1 MQSGF
6 NEEGYMTRRY
16 IDRIQHRF
24 TIGCLMTV
32 CLLTASVPS
41 NLAKKG
47 SFKTQEGSAYI
58 PAGTTLNVRMID
70 ELDTGKAKPGDSFRA
85 SLDAPVVVEGRT
97 VASKNALVHGRVT
110 DVVSSGRLKRPA
122 SLTLTLTR
130 ITLSNGRMAAI
141 ETSPYTLDGK
151 SHNVRN
157 AALIGGGAAAGA
169 VLGGVAAG
177 KKGAVIGS
185 AVGAGAG
192 VATAYITGKQELVV
206 PSETGF
212 QFATTGSTAVASS
225 RREASAW
232 GHTAFPS
239 DKKDRDGGWVF
250 GDRDRRVIRDYF
262 RNRYSNLP
270 PGLAKRGGNL
280 PPGLEKH
287 IQRNGQLPP
296 GLQKRV
302 EPFPQDLVSQLP
314 RIPERIRRV
323 ILGRRA
329 LMLDGNTILDELTL
343 D

>member
-1 MQSGF
+1 MIQ
-6 NEEGYMTRRY
+6 MTRL
-16 IDRIQHRF
+16 RINRIEKQLG
-24 TIGCLMTV
+24 ISCLMAV
-32 CLLTASVPS
+32 CLMTASVPAS
-41 NLAKKG
+41 FAKKSG
-47 SFKTQEGSAYI
+47 FKTQEGSAYI
-58 PAGTTLNVRMID
+58 PGGITLNVRMID
-70 ELDTGKAKPGDSFRA
+70 ELDTGKTQPGDSFRA
-85 SLDAPVVVEGRT
+85 SLDKAVVVDGRT
-97 VASKNALVHGRVT
+97 VASKDALVRGIVT

-122 SLTLTLTR
+122 SLTLKLTQV
-130 ITLSNGRMAAI
+130 TLSNGRMVPV

-151 SHNVRN
+151 SHNLRN

-177 KKGAVIGS
+177 KKGAVIGG

-192 VATAYITGKQELVV
+192 VATAYLTGKQEIVV

-212 QFATTGSTAVASS
+212 QFSTAGRATAASS
-225 RREASAW
+225 HRETSEW

-250 GDRDRRVIRDYF
+250 GDRDRHIIRDYF

-302 EPFPQDLVSQLP
+302 EPFPHDLVSQLP
-314 RIPERIRRV
+314 RIAERIRRV

-329 LMLDGNTILDELTL
+329 LMLDDHNTILDEFFL

>member
-1 MQSGF
+1 
-6 NEEGYMTRRY
+6 MTNITKRRTN
-16 IDRIQHRF
+16 RIESQLGIACLF
-24 TIGCLMTV
+24 AVCLM
-32 CLLTASVPS
+32 TASVPS
-41 NLAKKG
+41 SLAKKG
-47 SFKTQEGSAYI
+47 AFQTQEGSASI

-70 ELDTGKAKPGDSFRA
+70 ELDTGKTQKGDSFRA
-85 SLDAPVVVEGRT
+85 SLDRPVVVGGQTLAPKDAPVRGT
-97 VASKNALVHGRVT
+97 VT

-122 SLTLTLTR
+122 SLTLKLTQV
-130 ITLSNGRMAAI
+130 TLSNGRMVPV

-177 KKGAVIGS
+177 KKGAIIGS
-185 AVGAGAG
+185 AVGGGAG
-192 VATAYITGKQELVV
+192 VATAYLTGKQEIVV

-212 QFATTGSTAVASS
+212 QFATAGNPTAVSS
-225 RREASAW
+225 RREVGEW

-239 DKKDRDGGWVF
+239 DKGDRDGGWVF
-250 GDRDRRVIRDYF
+250 GDRDRRIIRDYF
-262 RNRYSNLP
+262 HNRYSNLP

-314 RIPERIRRV
+314 RIAERIRRV

-329 LMLDGNTILDELTL
+329 LMLDDHNTILDEFLL

>member
-1 MQSGF
+1 
-6 NEEGYMTRRY
+6 MTKQRLNRLQG
-16 IDRIQHRF
+16 RIG
-24 TIGCLMTV
+24 ICCLMAI
-32 CLLTASVPS
+32 CLVTASVPS
-41 NLAKKG
+41 SFAKKG
-47 SFKTQEGSAYI
+47 SFRTQGGSAFI

-70 ELDTGKAKPGDSFRA
+70 ELDTGKTQRGDSFRA
-85 SLDAPVVVEGRT
+85 SLDKPVVVDGRT
-97 VASKNALVHGRVT
+97 VAAKDALVRGTVT
-110 DVVSSGRLKRPA
+110 DVISSGRLKRPA
-122 SLTLTLTR
+122 SLTMKLTQIALA
-130 ITLSNGRMAAI
+130 NGRTVPI

-177 KKGAVIGS
+177 KKGAIIGS

-212 QFATTGSTAVASS
+212 QFSATGNSTAASS
-225 RREASAW
+225 RRDVSDW
-232 GHTAFPS
+232 GYTAFPNE
-239 DKKDRDGGWVF
+239 KRDRDGGWVF
-250 GDRDRRVIRDYF
+250 GDRDRRIIRDYF

-270 PGLAKRGGNL
+270 PGLAKRGGDL
-280 PPGLEKH
+280 PPGLEKQ

-314 RIPERIRRV
+314 RVAERIRRV

-329 LMLDGNTILDELTL
+329 LMLDDRNTILDEFML

>member
-1 MQSGF
+1 
-6 NEEGYMTRRY
+6 MTEMTKPW
-16 IDRIQHRF
+16 INRIEKQLG
-24 TIGCLMTV
+24 IGCLMAV
-32 CLLTASVPS
+32 CLMTASVPTS
-41 NLAKKG
+41 FAKKG
-47 SFKTQEGSAYI
+47 GFKTQEGSAFI

-70 ELDTGKAKPGDSFRA
+70 ELDTSKTQPGDSFRA
-85 SLDAPVVVEGRT
+85 SLDRPVVVDGRT
-97 VASKNALVHGRVT
+97 VASKDALVRGRVT
-110 DVVSSGRLKRPA
+110 EVVSSGRLKRPA
-122 SLTLTLTR
+122 SLTLKLTQV
-130 ITLSNGRMAAI
+130 TLSNGRMVPV

-151 SHNVRN
+151 SHNLRN

-177 KKGAVIGS
+177 KKGAVIGG

-192 VATAYITGKQELVV
+192 VATAYLTGKQEIVV

-212 QFATTGSTAVASS
+212 QFATAGNMRAASS
-225 RREASAW
+225 QREANEWS
-232 GHTAFPS
+232 HTAFPS
-239 DKKDRDGGWVF
+239 DKRDRDGGWVF

-262 RNRYSNLP
+262 HNRYSNLP
-270 PGLAKRGGNL
+270 PGLAKRGGHL

-287 IQRNGQLPP
+287 LQRNGQLPP

-314 RIPERIRRV
+314 RIAERIRRV

-329 LMLDGNTILDELTL
+329 LMLDDHNTILDEFML

>member
-1 MQSGF
+1 
-6 NEEGYMTRRY
+6 MTNITKRRTN
-16 IDRIQHRF
+16 RIQSQLGVACL
-24 TIGCLMTV
+24 IAVCLMT
-32 CLLTASVPS
+32 TSVPS
-41 NLAKKG
+41 GFAKKG
-47 SFKTQEGSAYI
+47 AFRTQEGSASI

-70 ELDTGKAKPGDSFRA
+70 ALDTGKTQKGDSFRA
-85 SLDAPVVVEGRT
+85 SLDRAVVVDGRT
-97 VASKNALVHGRVT
+97 VASKDALVRGTVT

-122 SLTLTLTR
+122 SLTLKLTQV
-130 ITLSNGRMAAI
+130 TLSNGRMVPV
-141 ETSPYTLDGK
+141 ETSPYALDGK

-192 VATAYITGKQELVV
+192 VATAYLTGKQEIVV

-212 QFATTGSTAVASS
+212 QFATAGNATAASS
-225 RREASAW
+225 RREVGEW

-239 DKKDRDGGWVF
+239 DKRDHDGGWVF
-250 GDRDRRVIRDYF
+250 GDRDRRIIRDYF
-262 RNRYSNLP
+262 HNRYSNLP

-314 RIPERIRRV
+314 RIAERIRRV

-329 LMLDGNTILDELTL
+329 LMLDDHNTILDEFLL

>member
-1 MQSGF
+1 
-6 NEEGYMTRRY
+6 MTKTTDRRTSQIY
-16 IDRIQHRF
+16 SQL
-24 TIGCLMTV
+24 GNACLMAV
-32 CLLTASVPS
+32 CLMTASVPS
-41 NLAKKG
+41 SFAKKNAYR
-47 SFKTQEGSAYI
+47 TQEGSASI
-58 PAGTTLNVRMID
+58 PAGTTLTVRMID
-70 ELDTGKAKPGDSFRA
+70 ELDTGKTQKGDSFRA
-85 SLDAPVVVEGRT
+85 SLDRPVVVDGRT
-97 VASKNALVHGRVT
+97 VAPKDALVRGTVT

-122 SLTLTLTR
+122 SLTLKLTQV
-130 ITLSNGRMAAI
+130 TLSNGRMVPV

-192 VATAYITGKQELVV
+192 VATAYFTGKQEIVV

-212 QFATTGSTAVASS
+212 QFATAGNATAASS
-225 RREASAW
+225 RREVGEW

-239 DKKDRDGGWVF
+239 DKRDHDGGWVF
-250 GDRDRRVIRDYF
+250 GDRDRRIIRDYF
-262 RNRYSNLP
+262 HNRYSNLP

-302 EPFPQDLVSQLP
+302 EPFPQDLVNQLP
-314 RIPERIRRV
+314 LIAERIRRV

-329 LMLDGNTILDELTL
+329 LMLDDHNTILDEFLL

>member
-1 MQSGF
+1 M
-6 NEEGYMTRRY
+6 NEITNSW
-16 IDRIQHRF
+16 IDRTQKQLGIV
-24 TIGCLMTV
+24 CLMAV
-32 CLLTASVPS
+32 CLMTASVPS
-41 NLAKKG
+41 SFAKKG
-47 SFKTQEGSAYI
+47 SFRTQDGSVSI

-70 ELDTGKAKPGDSFRA
+70 ELDTGKTQPGDSFRA
-85 SLDAPVVVEGRT
+85 SLDRPVVVDGRT
-97 VASKNALVHGRVT
+97 IASKDALVRGTVT

-122 SLTLTLTR
+122 SLTLKLTQ
-130 ITLSNGRMAAI
+130 ITLSNGRMVPV

-151 SHNVRN
+151 SHNLRN
-157 AALIGGGAAAGA
+157 ATLIGGGAAAGA

-177 KKGAVIGS
+177 KKGAIIGG
-185 AVGAGAG
+185 AVGGGAG
-192 VATAYITGKQELVV
+192 VATAYLTGKQEIVV

-212 QFATTGSTAVASS
+212 QFATGGNSRVASS
-225 RREASAW
+225 HRESSEW
-232 GHTAFPS
+232 GHTAFPAE
-239 DKKDRDGGWVF
+239 KQDRDGGWVF
-250 GDRDRRVIRDYF
+250 GDRDRRIIRDYF
-262 RNRYSNLP
+262 HNRYSNLP

-314 RIPERIRRV
+314 RIAERIRRV

-329 LMLDGNTILDELTL
+329 LMLDDHNTILDEFLL

>member
-1 MQSGF
+1 
-6 NEEGYMTRRY
+6 MTEMTQPW
-16 IDRIQHRF
+16 INRIQRQLG
-24 TIGCLMTV
+24 IGCLMAV
-32 CLLTASVPS
+32 CLITASVPTS
-41 NLAKKG
+41 FAKKSG
-47 SFKTQEGSAYI
+47 FKTQEGSAFI

-70 ELDTGKAKPGDSFRA
+70 ELDTSKTQPGDSFRA
-85 SLDAPVVVEGRT
+85 SLDRPVVVDGRT
-97 VASKNALVHGRVT
+97 VASKDALVRGTVS

-122 SLTLTLTR
+122 SLTLKLTQV
-130 ITLSNGRMAAI
+130 TLSNGRLVPV

-151 SHNVRN
+151 SHDLRN

-177 KKGAVIGS
+177 KKGAVIGG

-192 VATAYITGKQELVV
+192 VATAYLTGKQEIVV

-212 QFATTGSTAVASS
+212 QFATAGNMGAGSSQ
-225 RREASAW
+225 REANEW

-239 DKKDRDGGWVF
+239 EKRDRDGGWVF
-250 GDRDRRVIRDYF
+250 GDRDRRIIRDYF
-262 RNRYSNLP
+262 HNRYSNLP
-270 PGLAKRGGNL
+270 PGLAKRSGNL

-314 RIPERIRRV
+314 RIAERIRRV
-323 ILGRRA
+323 ILGRQA
-329 LMLDGNTILDELTL
+329 LMLDDHNTVLDEFLL

>member
-1 MQSGF
+1 RRLA
-6 NEEGYMTRRY
+6 MTEMTKPW
-16 IDRIQHRF
+16 INRIQKQLG
-24 TIGCLMTV
+24 IGCLMAACV
-32 CLLTASVPS
+32 MTASLPS
-41 NLAKKG
+41 SLAKKG
-47 SFKTQEGSAYI
+47 SFRTQEGSGYI
-58 PAGTTLNVRMID
+58 PAGTTLNVRMVD
-70 ELDTGKAKPGDSFRA
+70 ELDTSKTQPGDSFRA
-85 SLDAPVVVEGRT
+85 SLDKPVVVDGRT
-97 VASKNALVHGRVT
+97 VASKDALVRGTVT

-122 SLTLTLTR
+122 SLTLKLTQV
-130 ITLSNGRMAAI
+130 TLSNGRMVPV
-141 ETSPYTLDGK
+141 ETAPYTLDGK
-151 SHNVRN
+151 SHNLRN

-177 KKGAVIGS
+177 KKGAVIGG

-192 VATAYITGKQELVV
+192 VATAYLTGKQEIVV

-212 QFATTGSTAVASS
+212 QFATAGNSAVASS
-225 RREASAW
+225 RREASEW

-239 DKKDRDGGWVF
+239 DNRERDGGWVF
-250 GDRDRRVIRDYF
+250 GDRDRRIIRDYF

-314 RIPERIRRV
+314 RIAERIRRV

-329 LMLDGNTILDELTL
+329 LMLDDHNTILDEFLL

>member
-1 MQSGF
+1 
-6 NEEGYMTRRY
+6 MTNITKRRSN
-16 IDRIQHRF
+16 RIQSQLS
-24 TIGCLMTV
+24 IGCLIAV
-32 CLLTASVPS
+32 CLMTASVPS
-41 NLAKKG
+41 SFAKKG
-47 SFKTQEGSAYI
+47 AFRTQEGSASI

-70 ELDTGKAKPGDSFRA
+70 ELDTGKTQRGDSFRA
-85 SLDAPVVVEGRT
+85 SLDRPVVVGGQT
-97 VASKNALVHGRVT
+97 VAQKDALVRGTVT

-122 SLTLTLTR
+122 SLTLKLTQV
-130 ITLSNGRMAAI
+130 TLSNGRMASV
-141 ETSPYTLDGK
+141 ETTPYTLDGK

-185 AVGAGAG
+185 AVGGGAG
-192 VATAYITGKQELVV
+192 VATAYITGKQEIVV

-212 QFATTGSTAVASS
+212 QFATAGNAMASS
-225 RREASAW
+225 SQREVGEW

-239 DKKDRDGGWVF
+239 DRRDHESSWAF
-250 GDRDRRVIRDYF
+250 GDRDRRIIREYF

-314 RIPERIRRV
+314 RIADRIRRV

-329 LMLDGNTILDELTL
+329 LMLDDQNTILDEFLL

>member
-1 MQSGF
+1 
-6 NEEGYMTRRY
+6 MTNLTKRSTN
-16 IDRIQHRF
+16 RIQSQLG
-24 TIGCLMTV
+24 IGCLIAV
-32 CLLTASVPS
+32 CLMTASVPS
-41 NLAKKG
+41 SFAKK
-47 SFKTQEGSAYI
+47 SVFRTQEGSASI

-70 ELDTGKAKPGDSFRA
+70 ELDTGKTQRGDSFRA
-85 SLDAPVVVEGRT
+85 SLDRPVVVGGQT
-97 VASKNALVHGRVT
+97 VAQKDALVRGTVT

-122 SLTLTLTR
+122 SLTLKLTQV
-130 ITLSNGRMAAI
+130 TLSNGRMVPV
-141 ETSPYTLDGK
+141 ETTPYTLDGK

-185 AVGAGAG
+185 AVGGGAG
-192 VATAYITGKQELVV
+192 VATAYLTGKQEIVV

-212 QFATTGSTAVASS
+212 QFATAGNAMAASS
-225 RREASAW
+225 QREVGEW

-239 DKKDRDGGWVF
+239 DRRDHESNWAF
-250 GDRDRRVIRDYF
+250 GDRDRRIIREYF
-262 RNRYSNLP
+262 HNRYSNLP

-314 RIPERIRRV
+314 RIADRIRRV

-329 LMLDGNTILDELTL
+329 LMLDDQNTILDEFLL